1 MMPSSRFSDAAVR
14 AAGFTLVEMMVVL
27 LIIASLAT
35 GLMIPLAAQVQAR
48 RAETT
53 RQQLDEARDA
63 LLGFAAAHGRLPCP
77 ATPASR
83 GMESFAPAGH
93 AGNGA
98 CDTFH
103 GGLLP
108 AAALGLSGLDAEG
121 FLRDAWGGP
130 ANRIRY
136 AVFGGLAVNGVMNPL
151 TRANGL
157 QSATLAGLGAASH
170 YLYICAEG
178 APASAAGCGPAANQ
192 LTRRA
197 AFVLLS
203 AGLNAGEA
211 PRPGSDE
218 ARNLDGDAVFVSHE
232 ASLARGREFD
242 DIVQWGA
249 IHLVINRMIL
259 AGRLP

>member
-1 MMPSSRFSDAAVR
+1 
-14 AAGFTLVEMMVVL
+14 MVVL
-27 LIIASLAT
+27 VIIASLAT
-35 GLMIPLAAQVQAR
+35 SLMIPLAAQVQMR
-48 RAETT
+48 RNEST

-63 LLGFAAAHGRLPCP
+63 LLGFAAAQGRLPCP

-83 GMESFAPAGH
+83 GLESFAPGGD
-93 AGNGA
+93 AGNGE
-98 CDTFH
+98 CETFH
-103 GGLLP
+103 AGLLP
-108 AAALGLSGLDAEG
+108 AAALGLSGLDPEG

-157 QSATLAGLGAASH
+157 QAATLSGLGAASH
-170 YLYICAEG
+170 YLYICADG
-178 APASAAGCGPAANQ
+178 GPASATGCGPAANQ

-203 AGLNAGEA
+203 AGLNAAEA

-218 ARNLDGDAVFVSHE
+218 ARNLDGDGVFVSHE
-232 ASLARGREFD
+232 MSNVPGKEFD
-242 DIVQWGA
+242 DVLQWGA
-249 IHLVINRMIL
+249 IHLVINRMVL